1 MCTVSTS
8 KKSVPTNRYHH
19 GDLRRALV
27 DEALVLLA
35 ESGDGGFSL
44 RELARRVG
52 VTANASYR
60 HFANNDALLQ
70 ALVSE
75 GFRRLSAAQRDA
87 EALAADEEKLLAGGR
102 SYLRFAHANPAL
114 LRLMF
119 SVIPPH
125 RRGDELSEASQAAFE
140 TLRQAVARGWS
151 GGEPDPDSVTRA
163 ALRAWALVHGLG
175 QLLLDGQL
183 DWLEEDPLGLAEA
196 VLADTV

>member
-1 MCTVSTS
+1 
-8 KKSVPTNRYHH
+8 
-19 GDLRRALV
+19 
-27 DEALVLLA
+27 
-35 ESGDGGFSL
+35 
-44 RELARRVG
+44 
-52 VTANASYR
+52 
-60 HFANNDALLQ
+60 
-70 ALVSE
+70 
-75 GFRRLSAAQRDA
+75 
-87 EALAADEEKLLAGGR
+87 
-102 SYLRFAHANPAL
+102 
-114 LRLMF
+114 MF

-175 QLLLDGQL
+175 QCQL